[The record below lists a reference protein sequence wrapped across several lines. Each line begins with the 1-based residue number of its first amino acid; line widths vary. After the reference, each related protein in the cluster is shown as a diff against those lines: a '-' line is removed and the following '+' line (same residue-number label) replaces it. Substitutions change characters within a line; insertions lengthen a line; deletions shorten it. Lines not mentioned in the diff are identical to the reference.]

1 MLRPLFGLSKAQK
14 RVPPKLKPPVPP
26 PPGEKN
32 ASDTGMITCDAGT
45 SQEILGF
52 KDALVW
58 ILDAEEVL
66 KTHRKNIP
74 EGEMLLKRLHGGK
87 WWSDL
92 LKKY

>member
-1 MLRPLFGLSKAQK
+1 MLKVLLGTAKAAK

-26 PPGEKN
+26 P
-32 ASDTGMITCDAGT
+32 T
-45 SQEILGF
+45 SGDPNSYSVDEVKADF
-52 KDALVW
+52 KEALVW

-66 KTHRKNIP
+66 KTHKKTIP

-92 LKKY
+92 LKRY